1 MPKGKGRGNPPGKDF
16 SNHPAY
22 RNTAPIEL
30 DTYVVIKEGKA
41 MHQEVVRSKDGSGP
55 FIGYQ
60 EYYER
65 KYPYLF
71 SRCPRWFDAIL
82 KNELPGIMNV
92 FENMIQTV
100 SCVQEGS
107 VSRYQAD
114 VSVGQQLFDKYVAG
128 KFDGIS
134 QTGEEQD
141 PESETDRPKKKQ
153 KTNKN

>member
-1 MPKGKGRGNPPGKDF
+1 MGKGSKNTQPQKKDF

-22 RNTAPIEL
+22 QNKAPIEL
-30 DTYVVIKEGKA
+30 DTYVLIKEGKA
-41 MHQEVVRSKDGSGP
+41 MHQEVVKSKDGSGP

-60 EYYER
+60 DYYER

-71 SRCPRWFDAIL
+71 SRCPRWFDAIF

-100 SCVQEGS
+100 SCVQEGNL
-107 VSRYQAD
+107 SRYQAD

-134 QTGEEQD
+134 QTGEED
-141 PESETDRPKKKQ
+141 PADVRPKKKQ
-153 KTNKN
+153 KTNKD